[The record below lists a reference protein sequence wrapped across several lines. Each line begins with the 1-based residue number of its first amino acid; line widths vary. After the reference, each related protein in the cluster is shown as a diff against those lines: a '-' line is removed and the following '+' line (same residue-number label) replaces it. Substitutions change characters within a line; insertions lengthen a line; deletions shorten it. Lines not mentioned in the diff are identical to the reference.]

1 MEEELIEITTIWL
14 QKEDVVPILQNL
26 GEFQQ
31 SEVFNNVG
39 FLCGHNTA
47 TNELHIRIHVNQL
60 SRDESIL
67 LNRSYDIF
75 YRPQN
80 NININENR
88 IDVLP
93 FFRDTIIQFNNLYT
107 RLILDYEIEDIFSLT
122 DEQLLS
128 RIEVVDFWDSNLSS

>member
-1 MEEELIEITTIWL
+1 MGEELVEIVSIQT
-14 QKEDVVPILQNL
+14 QKEDVVPRLQNL

-47 TNELHIRIHVNQL
+47 NNELHIRIHVNKL
-60 SRDESIL
+60 SRNEQIL

-80 NININENR
+80 NININENI

-93 FFRDTIIQFNNLYT
+93 FLRDTIRQFSNLYNI
-107 RLILDYEIEDIFSLT
+107 LIIDYEIEDIFILT
-122 DEQLLS
+122 DEQLLP
-128 RIEVVDFWDSNLSS
+128 RIEVVDFWGSNQSS